1 MLSAVAGRASDV
13 VECGDGPLRVVAL
26 HGIQG
31 TRDSWMPVARRLGDA
46 ARWVLPNLRGRG
58 AALRGQGAADY
69 TLAHYAE
76 DVRAVV
82 ARHVPP
88 AVPWVLAGWSMGVSV
103 TLEYLI
109 RNAGPRPAGLLLLS
123 GTPALCEASWFKA
136 GEPAALLAEI
146 TAREEALGLRVAA
159 DREAVAATW
168 TAIRST
174 DQRPHLKDIDIPT
187 LVIHGRQD
195 ADSPW
200 SHAQQLVDGLA
211 NARLLTL
218 EDGGHGIP
226 SSHTDRVAD
235 AARTFFTELQRETP

>member
-1 MLSAVAGRASDV
+1 MLSAGGYRASDV
-13 VECGDGPLRVVAL
+13 VELGDGPLRVVAL

-31 TRDSWMPVARRLGDA
+31 TRDSWMPVARRLSDA

-58 AALRGQGAADY
+58 TALRGQGVADY
-69 TLAHYAE
+69 TLEQYAE
-76 DVRAVV
+76 DAHAVV

-88 AVPWVLAGWSMGVSV
+88 GMPWVLAGWSMGVSV

-136 GEPAALLAEI
+136 SEPAALLAEI
-146 TAREEALGLRVAA
+146 TVREQALGLRVAA

-168 TAIRST
+168 TAIRGT
-174 DQRPHLKDIDIPT
+174 DQRAHLKDIDIPT
-187 LVIHGRQD
+187 RVIHGRQD
-195 ADSPW
+195 DDSPW
-200 SHAQQLVDGLA
+200 SHAQQLVSGLA

-226 SSHTDRVAD
+226 SSHTERVAE
-235 AARTFFTELQRETP
+235 AARVFFTELQ

>member
-1 MLSAVAGRASDV
+1 MLSAGDYRASDV
-13 VECGDGPLRVVAL
+13 VELGDGPLCVVAL

-31 TRDSWMPVARRLGDA
+31 TRDSWMPVARCLSDA

-58 AALRGQGAADY
+58 TALRGQGVADY
-69 TLAHYAE
+69 TLEQYAQ
-76 DVRAVV
+76 DARAVV
-82 ARHVPP
+82 ARHLPP
-88 AVPWVLAGWSMGVSV
+88 GLPWVLAGWSMGVSV

-123 GTPALCEASWFKA
+123 GTPALCEAAWFKA
-136 GEPAALLAEI
+136 TEPTALLAEI
-146 TAREEALGLRVAA
+146 TAREQALGLRVAA

-168 TAIRST
+168 TAIRGA
-174 DQRPHLKDIDIPT
+174 DQRAHLKDIEIPT

-200 SHAQQLVDGLA
+200 SHAQQLASGLG

-226 SSHTDRVAD
+226 SSHTERVAE
-235 AARTFFTELQRETP
+235 AARAFFTELQ

>member
-1 MLSAVAGRASDV
+1 MLSAAPDRAGDV
-13 VECGDGPLRVVAL
+13 VELGDGLLRVVAL

-31 TRDSWMPVARRLGDA
+31 TRDSWVPVATRLADA

-58 AALRGQGAADY
+58 AAPRGRGTADY
-69 TLAHYAE
+69 ALDPYAG

-88 AVPWVLAGWSMGVSV
+88 GVPWVLAGWSMGVSV
-103 TLEYLI
+103 ALQYLI
-109 RNAGPRPAGLLLLS
+109 RDAGPRPAGLLLLS
-123 GTPALCEASWFKA
+123 GTPALCEAPWFKA
-136 GEPAALLAEI
+136 SEPGALLAEI
-146 TAREEALGLRVAA
+146 SAREEALGLRVAA

-168 TAIRST
+168 TAIRAT
-174 DQRPHLKDIDIPT
+174 DQRPHLKDISIPA

-200 SHAQQLVDGLA
+200 AHAVQLAQSLPA
-211 NARLLTL
+211 ARLLTL

-226 SSHTDRVAD
+226 SSHADPIAAVA
-235 AARTFFTELQRETP
+235 RGFFTELKRDIP